1 MTALVGAPGG
11 KRVERRTLAAA
22 TGAHALH
29 DGYTD
34 LLYVMLPIWQA
45 EFGLSYA
52 AIGALRAAFTG
63 AMAGLQIPAGRLAE
77 RFGAARMLA
86 AGTALA
92 GFGYCIAGASTGFT
106 LLVIALLMSG
116 IGASTQHP
124 IASAAVARVFSGARS
139 MKALG
144 SYNFAGDLGKMIV
157 PALGALLIV
166 WMPWR
171 AALTIL
177 GAAGLVAALAIL
189 LGMPRVHATA
199 ETSAPHEKQSAPLVP
214 RGPFTLLLGI
224 GIIDSAARMAFLTF
238 LPFLLTAKGAS
249 LPTIGIALTLVF
261 AGGAAGKLICAHIGA
276 RIGVIGTVFLTE
288 TLTALLV
295 AALLVLPLNAILI
308 TLPFLGAVL
317 NGTSSVLYGSV
328 PDLVDPLQR
337 NRAFGIFYTGTIGSG
352 AIAPLI
358 YGFIGDALGLTW
370 TVALIACIALAS
382 LPLAF
387 LLRPAFR
394 R

>member
-1 MTALVGAPGG
+1 MTTVAGSREEG
-11 KRVERRTLAAA
+11 RDERRTLATAA
-22 TGAHALH
+22 GAHALH

-34 LLYVMLPIWQA
+34 LLYVMLPVWQA

-52 AIGALRAAFTG
+52 AVGALRAVFTG
-63 AMAGLQIPAGRLAE
+63 AMAGLQIPAGRLAD
-77 RFGAARMLA
+77 RFGPARMLA

-92 GFGYCIAGASTGFT
+92 GFGYCIAGASTGFP
-106 LLVIALLMSG
+106 LLVAALLVSG

-124 IASAAVARVFSGARS
+124 IASAAVARVFTGARS

-144 SYNFAGDLGKMIV
+144 SYNFAGDLGKMTI
-157 PALGALLIV
+157 PALGALLIAF
-166 WMPWR
+166 MPWR
-171 AALTIL
+171 AALTFL
-177 GAAGLVAALAIL
+177 GAAGFVAALAIL
-189 LGMPRVHATA
+189 FGMPRVHANTDA
-199 ETSAPHEKQSAPLVP
+199 AAPRNEETRSRALP
-214 RGPFTLLLGI
+214 RAFVLLLGI

-261 AGGAAGKLICAHIGA
+261 AGGAAGKLTCAHVGA

-288 TLTALLV
+288 TLTAVLIV
-295 AALLVLPLNAILI
+295 SLLVLPLNAVLIALPIL
-308 TLPFLGAVL
+308 GVML

-328 PDLVDPLQR
+328 PDLVAPSQR

-352 AIAPLI
+352 ALAPLL
-358 YGFIGDALGLTW
+358 YGFIGDALGLASTI
-370 TVALIACIALAS
+370 ALIACVVLAT

-387 LLRPAFR
+387 LLRPAFAR
-394 R
+394 